1 MGRKERAATYADYEI
16 DPERKKELQYFC
28 RQYPKMKS
36 LISYGISRGNLD
48 GMPRGYGIA
57 DPTAHQAIKNAARQ
71 TRCKIIEKAAQ
82 RTTQGQPPEV
92 YNALMQNVTQGTA
105 FIYLTAPVSDADF
118 YALRRLFYAI
128 LDEALTDAFSQ
139 IRTA

>member
-1 MGRKERAATYADYEI
+1 MGRKQRAATYEDYDI
-16 DPERKKELQYFC
+16 TPERKKELMFFCKQY
-28 RQYPKMKS
+28 QQMKS
-36 LISYGISRGNLD
+36 RISYSITRGGLD
-48 GMPRGYGIA
+48 GMPRGYGVS
-57 DPTAHQAIKNAARQ
+57 DPTANKAIKNAALMN
-71 TRCKIIEKAAQ
+71 RCTIIEKAAQ

-118 YALRRLFYAI
+118 YAMRRLFYAL